1 MRYILH
7 ANSYY
12 DRKNFTG
19 DWFDALRTA
28 FMFNLRPKQ
37 KPFTPVPPP
46 PPQPVAP
53 VVGTLPEQLI
63 GSALPVDGNKTPENH
78 W

>member
-7 ANSYY
+7 ANCYY

-46 PPQPVAP
+46 PPPQPV
-53 VVGTLPEQLI
+53 VPEQLI
-63 GSALPVDGNKTPENH
+63 GSTLPVDGYKTPENH